1 MKNKSLRWLGAVAA
15 ALAFAQPALAAN
27 DYPSR
32 PIEWVIPYP
41 AGGGTDIVGRV
52 LAETMSKS
60 LGQPIIVANKPGAAT
75 AIGAS
80 YTARAKP
87 DGYVIMS
94 ADTATLAA
102 NPALYSRLTYDPAT
116 DFTDL
121 GLTVRFPLILVVNN
135 DVPANNVQEFIE
147 WAKQQDGGVDF
158 GTPGAGSP
166 HHLAAELFR
175 IQTGLDLVHIPYK
188 GAAPAVQDV
197 LGGQLPFMFLDA
209 AAATPLIESKML
221 RGLGV
226 ASPERLPTFPELGT
240 LHEQGIDNF
249 EAYAWQGVVGPK
261 GLPQDVV
268 DRLNQDLQT
277 ALANPELVKRFQEMG
292 LEITPS
298 TAAEMTEYSNAE
310 REKWSKVIK
319 EAGIRLD

>member
-1 MKNKSLRWLGAVAA
+1 
-15 ALAFAQPALAAN
+15 
-27 DYPSR
+27 
-32 PIEWVIPYP
+32 

-52 LAETMSKS
+52 LAETMSKT

-102 NPALYSRLTYDPAT
+102 NPALYSRLTYDPAK
-116 DFTDL
+116 DFTDI

-147 WAKQQDGGVDF
+147 WVKKQEGGVDF

-175 IQTGLDLVHIPYK
+175 VQTGLDLVHIPYK
-188 GAAPAVQDV
+188 GAAPAV
-197 LGGQLPFMFLDA
+197 
-209 AAATPLIESKML
+209 
-221 RGLGV
+221 
-226 ASPERLPTFPELGT
+226 
-240 LHEQGIDNF
+240 
-249 EAYAWQGVVGPK
+249 
-261 GLPQDVV
+261 
-268 DRLNQDLQT
+268 
-277 ALANPELVKRFQEMG
+277 
-292 LEITPS
+292 
-298 TAAEMTEYSNAE
+298 
-310 REKWSKVIK
+310 
-319 EAGIRLD
+319 